1 MEACTG
7 RQTSTSTGKR
17 LAWVGKLKLK
27 QVDIQWLVATC
38 LTQLHDQSYRITQSE
53 PTHLTLRQHYAIH
66 E

>member
-38 LTQLHDQSYRITQSE
+38 LTQLHDQSYRITRSE
-53 PTHLTLRQHYAIH
+53 PTHLTLCQHYAIH